1 MRPLEQDLAVLRGE
15 RDLLLTELRRRRR
28 LAERTTRADLKTS
41 MREGELPSIAEIV
54 ASSEAGSLDDYVYNL
69 KTGGQVRLGFPG
81 ARSQS
86 LTFTDG
92 VNIANAADLA
102 AAARLY
108 AAGWELGSPGRP
120 GVRVHFPGTRQERLV
135 PADEVYARPRE
146 PAADAYAQSFFASLP
161 SIQGLDSAT
170 FAGDTLITDST
181 GKVVLADV
189 GNHGDHRL
197 AVKLKDVSPV
207 AVQATV
213 AIEDK
218 GFYTNPGIDFQ

>member
-1 MRPLEQDLAVLRGE
+1 MPEDLTQVEASELETRVAAIRDRMRPLEQDLAVLRGE

-28 LAERTTRADLKTS
+28 LAERTTRAGLKAS
-41 MREGELPSIAEIV
+41 MREGELPSIAELV
-54 ASSEAGSLDDYVYNL
+54 ASSEAGSLDGYVYNL

-92 VNIANAADLA
+92 VNIANAADLG

-135 PADEVYARPRE
+135 PADEVYARPGE
-146 PAADAYAQSFFASLP
+146 PA
-161 SIQGLDSAT
+161 
-170 FAGDTLITDST
+170 T
-181 GKVVLADV
+181 G
-189 GNHGDHRL
+189 
-197 AVKLKDVSPV
+197 
-207 AVQATV
+207 
-213 AIEDK
+213 
-218 GFYTNPGIDFQ
+218 